1 MRMDSPCNLYAP
13 AGATPMT
20 IADAILRECDRE
32 TLTEVLYY
40 IDCYMKFYGETI
52 KKRIDEDDEKAAEF
66 RKRFQEAMIKEFS
79 INSRDF
85 NDNFFDAEES
95 EGEHG

>member
-1 MRMDSPCNLYAP
+1 MRMNDPCNLNAP

-20 IADAILRECDRE
+20 IADAILRECDKE

-40 IDCYMKFYGETI
+40 IDCYMKFYGEVRMT
-52 KKRIDEDDEKAAEF
+52 KKNFE
-66 RKRFQEAMIKEFS
+66 
-79 INSRDF
+79 
-85 NDNFFDAEES
+85 DNFFDAAES